1 MPIRKMLKQP
11 ARIILLHT
19 RDDHILPY
27 ERFRVVRQAG
37 VGGPGAADFLQHG
50 LIIVGGETAIG
61 GFGVEE
67 EVDCEDDKDGY
78 ED

>member
-27 ERFRVVRQAG
+27 EWFRVVRRAG
-37 VGGPGAADFLQHG
+37 AGGPGAADFLQHG
-50 LIIVGGETAIG
+50 LVIVGGEIAIG

-67 EVDCEDDKDGY
+67 EVDCEDDEDGY